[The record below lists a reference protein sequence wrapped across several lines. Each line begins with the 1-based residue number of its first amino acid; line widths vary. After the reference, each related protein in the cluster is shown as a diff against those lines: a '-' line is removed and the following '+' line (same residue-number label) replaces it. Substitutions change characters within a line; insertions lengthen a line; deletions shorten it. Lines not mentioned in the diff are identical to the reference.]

1 MLRWRGMSV
10 NQPTVTIQ
18 GVKGSFHE
26 EAALNILPHAKIVEC
41 HTFFQ
46 GVFDAVL
53 SGTTDYGIV
62 AIENN
67 IHGSIGPVYRLLERH
82 DMWIVGENLLK
93 IEQHLI
99 GHSEATI
106 DSLNHPDGKVFS
118 HMAALTQ
125 CEQWLDKNLPRAEHL
140 EYHDTADAVRM
151 IMEEKNPQHAAIA
164 GTRAAEIYGGTI
176 IARTINDETNNFTR
190 FVLIQKTPHEPEGAN
205 RTSII
210 LTTADVPGALHQAL
224 GVFVENGVNLSKI
237 DSRPIPNG
245 TRRYKFYV
253 DFDAAASS
261 PSAQKILT
269 RLEEL
274 GSTIK
279 ILGSYKADTAGRDA
293 CSL

>member
-1 MLRWRGMSV
+1 MST
-10 NQPTVTIQ
+10 QPPSITIQ

-26 EAALNILPHAKIVEC
+26 EAALNIIPDARIVEC
-41 HTFFQ
+41 HTFFP

-53 SGTTDYGIV
+53 SGASDYGIV
-62 AIENN
+62 AVENN
-67 IHGSIGPVYRLLERH
+67 VHGSIGPVYRLLERH
-82 DMWIVGENLLK
+82 DLWIVGESLLK

-99 GHSEATI
+99 GHPEATI

-118 HMAALTQ
+118 HMAALSQ
-125 CEQWLDKNLPRAEHL
+125 CELWLDSHLPLAAHI

-151 IMEEKNPQHAAIA
+151 VMEEKNPRHAAIA

-176 IARTINDETNNFTR
+176 IARAINDEANNFTR
-190 FVLIQKTPHEPEGAN
+190 FVLLQKAMHEPEGAN
-205 RTSII
+205 RTSMI

-237 DSRPIPNG
+237 DSRPIANG

-253 DFDAAASS
+253 DFDAALTS
-261 PSAQKILT
+261 PEAQKVLM
-269 RLEEL
+269 RLAEL